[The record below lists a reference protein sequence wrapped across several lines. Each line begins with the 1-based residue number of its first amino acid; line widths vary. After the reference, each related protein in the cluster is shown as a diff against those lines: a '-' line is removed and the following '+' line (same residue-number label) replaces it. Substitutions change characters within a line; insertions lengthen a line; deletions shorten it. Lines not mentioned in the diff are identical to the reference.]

1 MQELRWHLRWHRAS
15 KVPYTRI
22 ANTEDMKPAFLF
34 VHGFRIHVRTVCWDD
49 IWDLRNAP
57 RKAFDWCHVKSMCL
71 HARVEMTS
79 EIYVIFP
86 GSHRTTY
93 ENFVTGNFNPWEC
106 HRGLNCMET
115 YNQWWW
121 CKFAIA
127 FVTNV
132 LSLPARLMWI
142 SGFWDD
148 IWMALD
154 QSDPRTG
161 VLSCGIKLAIKSDIK
176 CHNDNRCGSG

>member
-1 MQELRWHLRWHRAS
+1 MPHEFQS
-15 KVPYTRI
+15 
-22 ANTEDMKPAFLF
+22 
-34 VHGFRIHVRTVCWDD
+34 VR
-49 IWDLRNAP
+49 R
-57 RKAFDWCHVKSMCL
+57 CHVKSMCS
-71 HARVEMTS
+71 HARFEMTS

-161 VLSCGIKLAIKSDIK
+161 VLSCGIKLAKTKQNHTNWSRTWIESEPGVTGKSPIESYDRK
-176 CHNDNRCGSG
+176 TTYSPYLTRGTPHVLLY